1 MDSHLSEEEEK
12 DFNNF
17 LSAINESCV
26 AEIEKIMKEIIIENR
41 TLTDAIR
48 HSNDRMAHLSD
59 RVRDMRDGV
68 PVRTEFTYKSEA
80 CSDSN
85 R

>member
-17 LSAINESCV
+17 LSEINESCV
-26 AEIEKIMKEIIIENR
+26 SEIEKIMKEIIIENR
-41 TLTDAIR
+41 ALTEAVR
-48 HSNDRMAHLSD
+48 HSDARMAHLSD
-59 RVRDMRDGV
+59 RIRDMRDGV
-68 PVRTEFTYKSEA
+68 PVRAEFIYKSEA

>member
-17 LSAINESCV
+17 LSEINESCV
-26 AEIEKIMKEIIIENR
+26 SEIEKIMKEIIIENR
-41 TLTDAIR
+41 ALTEAVR
-48 HSNDRMAHLSD
+48 HSDARMAHLSD
-59 RVRDMRDGV
+59 RIRDMRDGV
-68 PVRTEFTYKSEA
+68 PVRAEFTYKSEA